1 MWKNGSYKIWSAES
15 DRKRGLGAWFWLMV
29 IVGLEMLLI
38 RWINQMQREAARRA
52 RLVDQA
58 RRAGVS
64 TGEALET
71 AEETA
76 IQKAA
81 KPLPEPEEEPAPIQK
96 AREKLPEPGTGED
109 NFRKIEGIGPKV
121 NTLLH
126 EAGIRTFQ
134 DLSERS
140 GEDLRD
146 LLREA
151 KLYMINPSDWPEQ
164 AKLAAKG
171 DWEGLEALQ
180 EQLRG

>member
-1 MWKNGSYKIWSAES
+1 MRTKGFYSIWAAES
-15 DRKRGLGAWFWLMV
+15 DGKRGLGAWFWLLV
-29 IVGLEMLLI
+29 IVGLELLLI

-58 RRAGVS
+58 RRAEIS
-64 TGEALET
+64 TGEAQGPT
-71 AEETA
+71 EETA
-76 IQKAA
+76 IRKAA

-109 NFRKIEGIGPKV
+109 NFRNIEGIGPKV

-126 EAGIRTFQ
+126 EAGIRTYQ
-134 DLSERS
+134 NLAEKSEQ
-140 GEDLRD
+140 DLRD

-151 KLYMINPSDWPEQ
+151 KLFMINPSDWPEQ

-180 EQLRG
+180 ERLRG